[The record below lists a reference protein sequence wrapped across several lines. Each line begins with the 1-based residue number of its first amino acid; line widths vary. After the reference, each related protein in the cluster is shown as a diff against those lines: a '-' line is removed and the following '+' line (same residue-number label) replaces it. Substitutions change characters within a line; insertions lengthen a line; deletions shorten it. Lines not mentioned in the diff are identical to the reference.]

1 MGSHRVGHDWS
12 NLAAAARDIQQLIKT
27 AAYPWYWNNFLATP
41 IVSGINFYWQG
52 YRDLKGYVFC
62 SCCNKLPQ
70 TWWIKIVL
78 RSSGGQKSVTKVSVS
93 LTTSQSSGVESS
105 LVPSTFGG
113 SRNSLACGYLT
124 LVSTAIFVWPS
135 SLSLT
140 LVPEF
145 RAHPDNPGW
154 DHLEILNS
162 AISAKDPFPK

>member
-1 MGSHRVGHDWS
+1 MWTNSHDWIWMNAHS
-12 NLAAAARDIQQLIKT
+12 QLWKLEAWSMLET
-27 AAYPWYWNNFLATP
+27 DCTMETVWGEFVW
-41 IVSGINFYWQG
+41 VSCY
-52 YRDLKGYVFC
+52 
-62 SCCNKLPQ
+62 CCNKLPQ